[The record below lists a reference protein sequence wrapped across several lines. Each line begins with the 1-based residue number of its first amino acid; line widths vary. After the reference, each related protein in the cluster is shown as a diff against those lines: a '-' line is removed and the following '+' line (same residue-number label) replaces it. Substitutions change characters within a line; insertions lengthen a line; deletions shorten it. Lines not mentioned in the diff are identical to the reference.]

1 MRAAADDRARADGLT
16 GVLADRAIAGAMAD
30 YGTRNV
36 LLQQV
41 SITDPG
47 GTIDA
52 LLYGRG
58 IRLTGFRR
66 LTAGDRR

>member
-1 MRAAADDRARADGLT
+1 
-16 GVLADRAIAGAMAD
+16 MAD
-30 YGTRNV
+30 YAARHV